1 MRELGELVGL
11 PLAEARRRLEGAGL
25 VVQVTV
31 TAAPDEPARRR
42 ARQVGPRATLWRVV
56 RAEWAR
62 AGAGDPDAGSPGPDG
77 RAGSGRRHGGA
88 PSRIAGA
95 VGAGR
100 PATMGG
106 EGAGAAAV
114 GGGGAVPRGGETDDG
129 APAEGTDGGNA
140 EGPRTVRLVVAAF
153 PLPPLPRADLEGA
166 LGEAARASWGPPTAG
181 EGGGSEGP

>member
-1 MRELGELVGL
+1 VRELGELVGL

-77 RAGSGRRHGGA
+77 RAGSGRRDGGA
-88 PSRIAGA
+88 PPRTAGA
-95 VGAGR
+95 GGAGR
-100 PATMGG
+100 PASRGA

-129 APAEGTDGGNA
+129 APAAGTDGGNA